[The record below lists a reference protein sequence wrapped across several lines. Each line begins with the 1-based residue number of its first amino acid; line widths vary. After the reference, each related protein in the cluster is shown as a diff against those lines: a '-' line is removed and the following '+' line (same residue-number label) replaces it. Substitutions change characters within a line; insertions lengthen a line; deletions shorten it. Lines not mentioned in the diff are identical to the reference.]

1 MMMLQ
6 TATIRQR
13 SSSRW
18 LRFKGVSRLS
28 FSTQTPTPN
37 NVNVDVSK
45 QTINNNRVPKILYR
59 QLLVWC
65 RRYND
70 VPFNPLPPVTLSPP
84 QVNSLALKRLKDM
97 RTFLHTNEVKESMN
111 IHIDGIEKDVYGTG
125 GHPAHYAMYR
135 DDVTVTENMITF
147 PEIHDSNQLQST
159 IRSIYWLNNKHTI
172 ENIEGLD
179 GVVSEN
185 DTKEQI
191 TLAFDAIKSCNQ
203 LSSSELDTRRSKREE
218 SIKVRQNEG
227 TNFESEERFPNV
239 TYHVGQV
246 VQQNKDQW
254 RGVIVGWALEK
265 DNKNNGQLSSLTTK
279 QYTIKDDA
287 EDTSSSTESNV
298 DEADAK
304 SKVQYTI
311 LVDYNDASLLQSSK
325 TVTLESQDD
334 LTAVGDPWYEKK
346 GCAYSV

>member
-1 MMMLQ
+1 MMLQ

-13 SSSRW
+13 SSSLR
-18 LRFKGVSRLS
+18 LRFIAVSRSL
-28 FSTQTPTPN
+28 FSTQTPN

-45 QTINNNRVPKILYR
+45 QTTNNNRVPKTLYR

-147 PEIHDSNQLQST
+147 PEIHDSNQLQLT
-159 IRSIYWLNNKHTI
+159 IRSIYWLNNLHTII
-172 ENIEGLD
+172 ENIALD
-179 GVVSEN
+179 GVMSEN
-185 DTKEQI
+185 ETKEQI

-203 LSSSELDTRRSKREE
+203 LSSSELDTRRSKRED

-227 TNFESEERFPNV
+227 TNFESEEKFPNV

-254 RGVIVGWALEK
+254 RGVIVGWSLEK

-287 EDTSSSTESNV
+287 EDTSSSTESDV

-334 LTAVGDPWYEKK
+334 LTAVDDPWYVKK
-346 GCAYSV
+346 GCVLKKFL

>member
-6 TATIRQR
+6 TAIRQR
-13 SSSRW
+13 SSA
-18 LRFKGVSRLS
+18 VSRSL

-45 QTINNNRVPKILYR
+45 QTINNNRVPKTLYR

-70 VPFNPLPPVTLSPP
+70 VPFDPLPPVTLSPP

-111 IHIDGIEKDVYGTG
+111 IHIDGIEKDVFGTG

-159 IRSIYWLNNKHTI
+159 IRSIYWLNNRHTI
-172 ENIEGLD
+172 ENIEGMD
-179 GVVSEN
+179 VIMSEN

-227 TNFESEERFPNV
+227 TNFESKEKVPNV

-287 EDTSSSTESNV
+287 EDTSSSTESNG

-334 LTAVGDPWYEKK
+334 LTAVNDPWYVKN
-346 GCAYSV
+346 GCASCV